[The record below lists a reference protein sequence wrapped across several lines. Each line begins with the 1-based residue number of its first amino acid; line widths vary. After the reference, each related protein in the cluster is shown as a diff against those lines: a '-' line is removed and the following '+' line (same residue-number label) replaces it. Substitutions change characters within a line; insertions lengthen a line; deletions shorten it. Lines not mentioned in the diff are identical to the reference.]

1 MRIGFLFPSIYASQV
16 LFSDKIFAPREL
28 AIDMVNGLVDAGHE
42 VTVYSVPDLPIKAKL
57 VSEPLDSIKNPL
69 PYYKFRGVDESHRH
83 IVESEFAKH
92 HYELNLTM
100 KAFQDA
106 HKEVFDVMHVYH
118 DSAMFFSHYLDE
130 LMHDIPVV
138 YTLHDP
144 LPPPNTYE
152 FGEFAKFLHHNYV
165 SISNSFRKSDLALN
179 FVATAYHGINLE
191 DYPFNPS
198 PEDHY
203 LFLGRL
209 VPEKGLHNAIAAV
222 SQTGDKLVVSV
233 NLPVKGEE
241 NDYYQKTIGSL
252 PSLWSS
258 RDLGA
263 SVKANADGAANH
275 ATPRD
280 GQLTIL
286 PVVDKK
292 TRIELYG
299 QAKALLF
306 PIEWEEPF
314 GIVLIE
320 AMACGTPVIAYN
332 RGSVPE
338 IVKDGVTGFIIDPD
352 DAPRSGKGTWII
364 KKQGIEGIIDAMGH
378 ISELKREDCRAH
390 VKDVFSVGNM
400 IHSYEAI
407 YQGLQKK

>member
-1 MRIGFLFPSIYASQV
+1 MRIGFLFPSIYASQA
-16 LFSDKIFAPREL
+16 LFPDKIFAPREL

-42 VTVYSVPDLPIKAKL
+42 VTVYSVPDLPTKAKL
-57 VSEPLDSIKNPL
+57 ISEPLDTIKSPL
-69 PYYKFRGVDESHRH
+69 VYYKFRGVDEAHRRS
-83 IVESEFAKH
+83 IEGEFAKH
-92 HYELNLTM
+92 RYELNLTM

-144 LPPPNTYE
+144 LPPHDTYE
-152 FGEFAKFLHHNYV
+152 FAEFTKFLHHNYV

-222 SQTGDKLVVSV
+222 SKTGDKLVVSV

-241 NDYYQKTIGSL
+241 NDYYEKTIGLLKSRGGAQFAA
-252 PSLWSS
+252 PSAFALTDAPKLRTDQS
-258 RDLGA
+258 D
-263 SVKANADGAANH
+263 
-275 ATPRD
+275 
-280 GQLTIL
+280 QYTIL

-320 AMACGTPVIAYN
+320 AMACGTPVVAYN

-352 DAPRSGKGTWII
+352 DAPRPGKGTWII
-364 KKQGIEGIIDAMGH
+364 KKQGIEGLIDAMGH
-378 ISELKREDCRAH
+378 ILELKREDCRAH

-407 YQGLQKK
+407 YQQLQKK